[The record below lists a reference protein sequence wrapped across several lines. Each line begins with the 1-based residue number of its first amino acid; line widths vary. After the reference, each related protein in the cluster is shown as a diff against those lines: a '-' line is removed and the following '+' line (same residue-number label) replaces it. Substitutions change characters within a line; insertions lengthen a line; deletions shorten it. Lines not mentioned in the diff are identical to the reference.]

1 MQLKDYQVY
10 CATFEPCEVQGSNA
24 GYRAVIHA
32 QDLDIVTY
40 GVNFENTVKMARSA
54 VVDMA
59 HAMSYDEL
67 IPSGCPAPANSLCTG
82 SPDDPDN
89 DYLLKTVQQD
99 LPRIIRSRGTRT
111 ESMSRCSAGSV
122 HADQSRLT
130 RLTDCDSAAEH
141 ALSSVN
147 AVAASSMPDNSTHSI
162 NVNVQAPENP
172 SGSSGLLANYPSLQ
186 PAAASCGTSIPPA
199 AANCGTSFHPA
210 AHHSCSSCDS
220 AISGQLDNQSSP
232 PFTANTNSAP
242 SSGAMMPGLSAYCDA
257 VCGQAQYGDM
267 TPADASHDRAS
278 VRGSSESSIS
288 QPDAL
293 TQLSTFKSSDILS
306 TQLAEPR
313 YVKKK
318 KQGSGKRHSL
328 DVQFELPGQTAVKFI
343 IANHMCRHG
352 LNFNKVASLAGCQ
365 REDIE
370 HQLDFYSDTCVFDLK
385 LIMATL
391 GITISGF
398 RV

>member
-10 CATFEPCEVQGSNA
+10 CATFEPCEVQGSTA

-40 GVNFENTVKMARSA
+40 GVSFENTVKMARSA

-89 DYLLKTVQQD
+89 DDLLKSVQMD
-99 LPRIIRSRGTRT
+99 LPRIIRSRGART
-111 ESMSRCSAGSV
+111 GAMNRSSSNSV
-122 HADQSRLT
+122 HAGQSRLT

-141 ALSSVN
+141 ALGSANAIAARSV
-147 AVAASSMPDNSTHSI
+147 PDNSTLSI
-162 NVNVQAPENP
+162 TVKTQAPENS
-172 SGSSGLLANYPSLQ
+172 SGSLSLFANYSSSQ
-186 PAAASCGTSIPPA
+186 TAAASCGNSLRPP
-199 AANCGTSFHPA
+199 AANCGTSLPPV
-210 AHHSCSSCDS
+210 AHLACSSCD
-220 AISGQLDNQSSP
+220 AATTGQHDNPSSKP
-232 PFTANTNSAP
+232 STANTNAVL
-242 SSGAMMPGLSAYCDA
+242 SSGARLTGLSGRCDA
-257 VCGQAQYGDM
+257 VFGQAHSDDM
-267 TPADASHDRAS
+267 AAADASHDRAS
-278 VRGSSESSIS
+278 SHGSSDSLIS

-293 TQLSTFKSSDILS
+293 TQLSTFKSSDIQS
-306 TQLAEPR
+306 TELAEPR

-318 KQGSGKRHSL
+318 KPGSGKRHCL

-385 LIMATL
+385 LIIATL